1 MGSSDTVQGRDGL
14 CFFGKVSAT
23 ISHDVKNV
31 LAIINE
37 EAGLLQDLSLM
48 AGQGMELDPERLVK
62 LAKKIQN
69 QVKRGDTI
77 IKNMNKFAHSVDV
90 PESEVDFYEMTS
102 LVVALFTRMAASKCV
117 TVVLKEGEMVAGK
130 CDPFVAEMLIAR
142 CLEVSMDSA
151 GKNHEIIV
159 EVFTK
164 NSERVIS
171 VHGLRLEVAE
181 NDLQAIEALSKNAGA
196 SLIVAPQDSLL
207 EIIF

>member
-37 EAGLLQDLSLM
+37 EGGLLQDLSLM

-62 LAKKIQN
+62 LAEKIQN

-90 PESEVDFYEMTS
+90 AECEVDFYEMTS
-102 LVVALFTRMAASKCV
+102 LMIALFTRMASAKCV
-117 TVVLKEGEMVAGK
+117 TVILKEGERVTGK
-130 CDPFVAEMLIAR
+130 CDPFSAEMLIAR

-151 GKNHEIIV
+151 GKNHEISV

-181 NDLQAIEALSKNAGA
+181 NDLDAIEALSNNAGA
-196 SLIVAPQDSLL
+196 SVSVAPQESLL